1 MKISKLIREI
11 FSLLVSAYLITI
23 AVMLCCDVQ
32 FTSLFIYIHLILCF
46 IYTAAIPTWLYIEE
60 TIKNK
65 WLRQENL
72 RLLARKLNNEY
83 LAEYNSNLRFE
94 LKSLTDHVKELEK
107 IIKNQSISIGMYK
120 RNSRKSKE
128 QIKALQSNKNS
139 EVADEQ

>member
-32 FTSLFIYIHLILCF
+32 FSSLFIYIHLILCF
-46 IYTAAIPTWLYIEE
+46 IYTATIPTWLYLEE

-65 WLRQENL
+65 QLRNENVEL
-72 RLLARKLNNEY
+72 MTKTIDSDYHAKRCISFKTEIDLL
-83 LAEYNSNLRFE
+83 YNM
-94 LKSLTDHVKELEK
+94 LEEKDK